1 MGRAAHAQTERRARW
16 ALFPG
21 VRAPREGA
29 RAETPG
35 RPTRAVQERVTIA
48 DDGTHTEKG
57 KDACVWLELD
67 GVQLFSL
74 PGALLDKFTDGAAD
88 AFTPPVP
95 YKIQISVLSTPTA
108 AEAAVARAF
117 ADVRPP
123 TPALADLSG
132 RLRAWWEDYLSGEYV
147 PTHRFLLAISGPAH
161 APQGTTL
168 ARVVGEVERTLHRL
182 GVAGR
187 RLDGAAVRA
196 LVAEFPDPFAD
207 PAAREAV
214 GGAYTPGQGARSWA
228 YTFYIRVPSIVTQP
242 GWPAPLLAFP
252 APLRVAFHVT
262 GLDQDKERT
271 TAKKRG
277 RSFGDLVVGA
287 GARGR
292 EADGDIGD
300 ARAEARAQA
309 RKMRTGGLAVVRA
322 GIYVTVFAPDRDA
335 LAVRADALWGLLTST
350 GAMDTQAARARGAQQ
365 PLLRAT
371 RPLGRND
378 APRYTTYKMYAET
391 VGNAWAAIVRSPGTA
406 GGVLIGRAAADGAL
420 VYLNIADR
428 AFKNRLIDVF
438 GGSGQGK
445 SFFVQKFMLP
455 FLLRDGWATAVDTVG
470 GYETLCAI
478 AGGKTVRL
486 GGPRTAAINIW
497 DGPRATEEER
507 AARLYFVGKAH
518 EVLLAESGKAITGR
532 VRGLID
538 AGVAAVYAGHRDETD
553 AGRNPDGTR
562 RTAADP
568 PSRTTRTAACTRT
581 WPPS

>member
-1 MGRAAHAQTERRARW
+1 MAPTKLLRAYRTRWTHEERGATPVQPARPHEPPRRAR
-16 ALFPG
+16 
-21 VRAPREGA
+21 GA
-29 RAETPG
+29 RL
-35 RPTRAVQERVTIA
+35 ERVTIA
-48 DDGTHTEKG
+48 DDGTLTEKG

-74 PGALLDKFTDGAAD
+74 PGELIDAFTDGAAD

-95 YKIQISVLSTPTA
+95 YKVQISVLSTPTA
-108 AEAAVARAF
+108 AETAVARAF

-147 PTHRFLLAISGPAH
+147 PTHRFLLAIAGPAR

-252 APLRVAFHVT
+252 APLRLSLHVT

-287 GARGR
+287 GAQGR
-292 EADGDIGD
+292 EADGDIGG
-300 ARAEARAQA
+300 ARASARAP
-309 RKMRTGGLAVVRA
+309 RR
-322 GIYVTVFAPDRDA
+322 
-335 LAVRADALWGLLTST
+335 
-350 GAMDTQAARARGAQQ
+350 
-365 PLLRAT
+365 
-371 RPLGRND
+371 
-378 APRYTTYKMYAET
+378 APR
-391 VGNAWAAIVRSPGTA
+391 P
-406 GGVLIGRAAADGAL
+406 
-420 VYLNIADR
+420 
-428 AFKNRLIDVF
+428 
-438 GGSGQGK
+438 
-445 SFFVQKFMLP
+445 
-455 FLLRDGWATAVDTVG
+455 
-470 GYETLCAI
+470 
-478 AGGKTVRL
+478 
-486 GGPRTAAINIW
+486 
-497 DGPRATEEER
+497 
-507 AARLYFVGKAH
+507 
-518 EVLLAESGKAITGR
+518 
-532 VRGLID
+532 
-538 AGVAAVYAGHRDETD
+538 
-553 AGRNPDGTR
+553 
-562 RTAADP
+562 
-568 PSRTTRTAACTRT
+568 
-581 WPPS
+581 

>member
-1 MGRAAHAQTERRARW
+1 MAPTKLLRAHRERWTHEERGASPVQLAR
-16 ALFPG
+16 LHEP
-21 VRAPREGA
+21 PRRERGP
-29 RAETPG
+29 RS
-35 RPTRAVQERVTIA
+35 ERVAIA
-48 DDGTHTEKG
+48 DDGTLTEKG
-57 KDACVWLELD
+57 KDACVWIELD

-74 PGALLDKFTDGAAD
+74 PGDVLDKFTDGAAD

-95 YKIQISVLSTPTA
+95 YKVQITVLSTPTA

-117 ADVRPP
+117 ADVDPP
-123 TPALADLSG
+123 TAALADLSG

-147 PTHRFLLAISGPAH
+147 PTHRFLLAISGPAR

-182 GVAGR
+182 GVVAR

-196 LVAEFPDPFAD
+196 LIAAFPDPFAD
-207 PAAREAV
+207 PAARETIDGV
-214 GGAYTPGQGARSWA
+214 YTPGQGARSWA
-228 YTFYIRVPSIVTQP
+228 CTFYVRVPANPTHP

-252 APLRVAFHVT
+252 APIRVSFSIS
-262 GLDQDKERT
+262 GLDQDKEHT

-277 RSFGDLVVGA
+277 RSLGDLVVGA
-287 GARGR
+287 GAQGR

-335 LAVRADALWGLLTST
+335 LAVRADALWGLLTGT
-350 GAMDTQAARARGAQQ
+350 GVGALDARGARARGVQG

-371 RPLGRND
+371 RPLGRTD

-406 GGVLIGRAAADGAL
+406 GGVLIGRAEGDGSL
-420 VYLNIADR
+420 VHVDLADR

-445 SFFVQKFMLP
+445 SFFVQMY
-455 FLLRDGWATAVDTVG
+455 WARTCCTA
-470 GYETLCAI
+470 
-478 AGGKTVRL
+478 
-486 GGPRTAAINIW
+486 
-497 DGPRATEEER
+497 
-507 AARLYFVGKAH
+507 
-518 EVLLAESGKAITGR
+518 
-532 VRGLID
+532 
-538 AGVAAVYAGHRDETD
+538 
-553 AGRNPDGTR
+553 
-562 RTAADP
+562 
-568 PSRTTRTAACTRT
+568 
-581 WPPS
+581 